1 MWLAL
6 GIPVLIMLLALAME
20 SVEAHVGPDARRRR
34 GTRSGVNR

>member
-20 SVEAHVGPDARRRR
+20 SVEARVVKQDVER
-34 GTRSGVNR
+34 T